1 MDRVAAIIERI
12 RRELAPVHLEVR
24 DDSHHHAGHAG
35 HGGAGHFA
43 ALVVSEKFRGLS
55 LVQRHRLVYQAV
67 ADLMPG
73 EIHALAISAHT
84 PEDLPSTRA

>member
-1 MDRVAAIIERI
+1 MDRIAAITERLG
-12 RRELAPVHLEVR
+12 RALAPVQLELR

-43 ALVVSEKFRGLS
+43 VRIVSEQFRGLN
-55 LVQRHRLVYQAV
+55 LVQRHRLVYAAV

-73 EIHALAISAHT
+73 EIHALSIQAHA
-84 PEDLPSTRA
+84 PDELP